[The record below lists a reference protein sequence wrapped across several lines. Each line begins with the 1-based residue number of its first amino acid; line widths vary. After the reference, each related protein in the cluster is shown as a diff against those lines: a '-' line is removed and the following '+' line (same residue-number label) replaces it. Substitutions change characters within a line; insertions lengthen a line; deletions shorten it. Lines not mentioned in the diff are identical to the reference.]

1 MTKKTLKEFRTQLN
15 EATASQTNLQY
26 IRAKTARNDHFE
38 TRRYIAAEI
47 LRDKK
52 LADTYSALEV
62 VHDNY
67 ASVVGN
73 DAISLRQKLERELQK
88 QLKQKVSNWDEVWSD
103 L

>member
-1 MTKKTLKEFRTQLN
+1 MKQQLQKLIYSIL
-15 EATASQTNLQY
+15 EPKLL
-26 IRAKTARNDHFE
+26 E
-38 TRRYIAAEI
+38 TI
-47 LRDKK
+47 
-52 LADTYSALEV
+52 TYSALEV

>member
-1 MTKKTLKEFRTQLN
+1 MW
-15 EATASQTNLQY
+15 S
-26 IRAKTARNDHFE
+26 I
-38 TRRYIAAEI
+38 
-47 LRDKK
+47 RDKK

-73 DAISLRQKLERELQK
+73 DAITLRQKLEKELQK

>member
-1 MTKKTLKEFRTQLN
+1 MSKTLKELRTQLQ
-15 EATASQTNLQY
+15 EATASKTNLQY
-26 IRAKTARNDHFE
+26 IRAKTAKNDHFE
-38 TRRYIAAEI
+38 TRIYIAAEI
-47 LRDKK
+47 LKDKK

-73 DAISLRQKLERELQK
+73 DAIALRQKLERELQK

>member
-1 MTKKTLKEFRTQLN
+1 MTKKTLKEFRKHLH
-15 EATASQTNLQY
+15 EATATQTNLQY

-38 TRRYIAAEI
+38 TRRYIATEI

-52 LADTYSALEV
+52 LADTYTALEV

-67 ASVVGN
+67 ASIVGN
-73 DAISLRQKLERELQK
+73 DAITLRQKLERELQK
-88 QLKQKVSNWDEVWSD
+88 LLKQKVSNWDEIWSA